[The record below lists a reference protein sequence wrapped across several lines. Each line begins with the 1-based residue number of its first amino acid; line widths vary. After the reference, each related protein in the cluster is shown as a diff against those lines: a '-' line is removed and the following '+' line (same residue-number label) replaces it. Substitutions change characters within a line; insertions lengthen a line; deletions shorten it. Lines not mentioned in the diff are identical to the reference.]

1 MTFRPFTVTDVLLA
15 PAALPQGGARPLS
28 LGLRL
33 DNGAVYWGDVVLPVG
48 SERAAA
54 ASVIYTLRERIA
66 ATLGGHLPDGL
77 GDLSQRVR
85 AAIGEE
91 SAASEI
97 LAGAT
102 QWAYLAALR
111 TRPDAAGQLR
121 REYGLPDGDT
131 IPVVYAEISDH
142 AATAER
148 IDRLLALRPA
158 AIGYRLTAAGDL
170 VAAAIGEKAEHL
182 QRFVRE
188 LGRRADMLAP
198 GEGYAPAVYLGLNG
212 ALGQLAGDPVRHIG
226 KVLGHVVGLQDAAGE
241 RQLFLEEPFRL
252 DEALAQA
259 ANLHRMKD
267 FIRRTPSSLQR
278 AKPTQVVAPC
288 PPAADEAQVYVDT
301 GAVHG
306 LVADASGDP
315 HRLLSGLARARAA
328 GLDAYWRLPSGSTP
342 RQIALLAFLAQ
353 VTSSPAV
360 LISGDEGDAGPALA
374 TRLLA
379 EAAAER

>member
-1 MTFRPFTVTDVLLA
+1 MFANVLLA
-15 PAALPQGGARPLS
+15 PAAPQQGGAGPLS

-33 DNGAVYWGDVVLPVG
+33 DGGAVYWGDVILPAG
-48 SERAAA
+48 PERAAA
-54 ASVIYTLRERIA
+54 VLAIYALRERIA
-66 ATLGGHLPDGL
+66 AALGGQSPDGL

-85 AAIGEE
+85 AASGDE
-91 SAASEI
+91 SAAGEA
-97 LAGAT
+97 LAGAA
-102 QWAYLAALR
+102 QWAYLAALQAQ
-111 TRPDAAGQLR
+111 PDAAGQLR
-121 REYGLPDGDT
+121 REYGLPDDGA
-131 IPVVYAEISDH
+131 IPAVYAEISDY

-158 AIGYRLTAAGDL
+158 AIGYRLTATGDL
-170 VAAAIGEKAEHL
+170 VAAAIGERAEHL

-212 ALGQLAGDPVRHIG
+212 ALGQLAGDPARHIG

-252 DEALAQA
+252 DETLVQV
-259 ANLHRMKD
+259 ANLHRLRD

-288 PPAADEAQVYVDT
+288 PLTADEAQVYADT

-315 HRLLSGLARARAA
+315 HWLLTGLARARSA
-328 GLDAYWRLPSGSTP
+328 GLDAYWRLPARSTP
-342 RQIALLAFLAQ
+342 RQIVLAVFLAR
-353 VTSSPAV
+353 VTSSPAILV
-360 LISGDEGDAGPALA
+360 SGDDSDVGPALV

-379 EAAAER
+379 EAATER